1 VAVMLADSAPA
12 ASAPEPNLSNPLLSV
27 LGFMEA
33 LTNHCSDGRVVCSR
47 QATVGRGSLKFLLLN
62 PAAHFSNIVKEARY
76 PKTSLKLPFCH
87 TATLCLYYY
96 VQVFLARNCVLCFCY
111 GRLLLYHHTVLKVA
125 SCHILTICPQRF

>member
-1 VAVMLADSAPA
+1 MCVALCSVAVVLAD
-12 ASAPEPNLSNPLLSV
+12 SAPEPNLSNPLLSV

-76 PKTSLKLPFCH
+76 PKSSLKLPVCH

-96 VQVFLARNCVLCFCY
+96 VQVFLARNCVSVMGDCCCIITQF
-111 GRLLLYHHTVLKVA
+111 
-125 SCHILTICPQRF
+125 